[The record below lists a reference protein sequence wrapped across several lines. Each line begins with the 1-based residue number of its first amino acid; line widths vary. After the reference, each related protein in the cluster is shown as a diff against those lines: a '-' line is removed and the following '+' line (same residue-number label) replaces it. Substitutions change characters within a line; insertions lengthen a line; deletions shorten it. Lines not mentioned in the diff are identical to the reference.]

1 MTTTLTPVTD
11 LCDAHEDKLAF
22 GTLRVLAPVF
32 RSFGKRAAFAG
43 PAVTLKV
50 FEDNGLV
57 RAALEEQG
65 AGRVLVIDGGGSLRC
80 ALVGGNLGKLAEE
93 NGWEGIL
100 LNGCVRDTRELAEC
114 NVGIHA
120 LAVHP
125 RKSIKQNVGHRDVG
139 VQMPG
144 AFIQA
149 GEWIYADEDGVLV
162 SKDKLHD

>member
-1 MTTTLTPVTD
+1 MKDLDFSTCD
-11 LCDAHEDKLAF
+11 LCDAHQADAS
-22 GTLRVLAPVF
+22 GALRVLPPLY
-32 RSFGKRAAFAG
+32 RDFGGASRFAG
-43 PAVTLKV
+43 PIATVKCH
-50 FEDNGLV
+50 EDNSRV
-57 RAALEEQG
+57 REAVNEPG

-80 ALVGGNLGKLAEE
+80 ALVGGNLGQLAKD

-100 LNGCVRDTRELAEC
+100 INGCVRDTRELAEC
-114 NVGIHA
+114 DIGIHA

>member
-1 MTTTLTPVTD
+1 
-11 LCDAHEDKLAF
+11 
-22 GTLRVLAPVF
+22 
-32 RSFGKRAAFAG
+32 
-43 PAVTLKV
+43 
-50 FEDNGLV
+50 
-57 RAALEEQG
+57 
-65 AGRVLVIDGGGSLRC
+65 VLVIDGGGSLRC
-80 ALVGGNLGKLAEE
+80 ALVGGNLGQLAKD

-100 LNGCVRDTRELAEC
+100 INGCVRDTRELAEC
-114 NVGIHA
+114 DIGIHA